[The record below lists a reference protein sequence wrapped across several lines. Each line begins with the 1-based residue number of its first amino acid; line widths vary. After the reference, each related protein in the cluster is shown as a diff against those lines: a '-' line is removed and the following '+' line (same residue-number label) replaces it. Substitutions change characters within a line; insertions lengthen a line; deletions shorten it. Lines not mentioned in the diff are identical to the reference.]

1 MMVATSRTAS
11 IGHRL
16 PNYDG
21 ICSSLHGHNAKFEV
35 CIEVV
40 SFIDFKQID
49 ARLGKLTEI
58 LDHAMILNYEDPF
71 RKVLQSHDLP
81 KVRVVSLNV
90 DPTTEAL
97 AQLGFNWMHEVYPRT
112 QSFTVYETDKYSATC
127 CDSEYGDGK
136 VDKPGGPTRI
146 VGM

>member
-1 MMVATSRTAS
+1 MTVTTRRTAS

-16 PNYDG
+16 PNYNG

-90 DPTTEAL
+90 DPTTEAM

-127 CDSEYGDGK
+127 CDSEGD
-136 VDKPGGPTRI
+136 DKPGGPTRI
-146 VGM
+146 VGL

>member
-1 MMVATSRTAS
+1 
-11 IGHRL
+11 
-16 PNYDG
+16 
-21 ICSSLHGHNAKFEV
+21 
-35 CIEVV
+35 
-40 SFIDFKQID
+40 
-49 ARLGKLTEI
+49 
-58 LDHAMILNYEDPF
+58 MILNYEDPF

-127 CDSEYGDGK
+127 DCGEG
-136 VDKPGGPTRI
+136 VDKPRGPTRI
-146 VGM
+146 VGL